1 MKKWIAG
8 SVLSLACA
16 AGCASDGE
24 MRQSTGTAVSLTGN
38 NYTMIHA
45 GATGESTGFRLLM
58 FLPIVSPS
66 YGDAKKDLYRSV
78 GEPLEGRAIAL
89 ANYTED
95 RSTMYLLLFSLPK
108 LSVTA
113 DVVEF
118 TDVSSAP
125 PPRPTR

>member
-1 MKKWIAG
+1 MKKWMAW
-8 SVLSLACA
+8 SLLSLAFA
-16 AGCASDGE
+16 WN
-24 MRQSTGTAVSLTGN
+24 LTGN

-45 GATGESTGFRLLM
+45 GATGEDSGFY
-58 FLPIVSPS
+58 FLGFIPIVSPS

-95 RSTMYLLLFSLPK
+95 RSTLYLILFSVPT

-118 TDVSSAP
+118 TDTPSVSAP
-125 PPRPTR
+125 GSGR